1 MARQSIK
8 ISVTADT
15 QRFRSELGKIGQ
27 AQGGIGKLKQSF
39 SALGIGMKG
48 LAAGAI
54 GFGATAAFALG
65 KQAVGAASNL
75 QQSMGAVDDVFKSS
89 AKQVHAYAQKAADAV
104 GLSRNQYNEMATLI
118 GTQLK
123 NGGTAANQLADQA
136 NKVIKIGADLSA
148 QFGGNTKDAVDALS
162 AALKGERDP
171 IEKYGISL
179 TQNAIDAEAAALGYK
194 KPDSSPNLR
203 CRCGSMNPM
212 RSPGPLASLLRPAR
226 AALNVRRGRPALQH
240 VTDGGVTLRWDGAPR
255 RPQALDSV
263 YRALAILEGSIAQ
276 LTLDRYSK
284 TLGRPR
290 GSATRDIQRMLG
302 DDATLA
308 SFLAETTRSLA
319 MTGNAWIRHSADTPG
334 GPRIRLLDPRRCAPC
349 WPGHRRQDHHLRRL
363 QDDRHPAAPAHPRRR
378 RAARRLPDP
387 GLGRRIDR
395 RPGRQPVRLRLDP
408 ARRRPTGILTTD
420 QTLSADD
427 AKRWKDAANKTMT
440 PTGGV
445 AVLGSGLTYKQCYLT
460 PAELQLLDV
469 KKVNTISVAR
479 IFGIPARLMLTSGDG
494 DSKTYANMEQE
505 SILFV
510 RHTLMPYMRE
520 IEQALSSILSDDVRF
535 NVDGFL
541 RPDTTTRYAAHKVA
555 LEAGFLTIDE
565 VRAIEGLNPIATE
578 KQDEK
583 GGSDDEGQ
591 AAPVDDG
598 DETPQRRPDDGDA
611 DRD

>member
-1 MARQSIK
+1 
-8 ISVTADT
+8 
-15 QRFRSELGKIGQ
+15 
-27 AQGGIGKLKQSF
+27 
-39 SALGIGMKG
+39 
-48 LAAGAI
+48 
-54 GFGATAAFALG
+54 
-65 KQAVGAASNL
+65 
-75 QQSMGAVDDVFKSS
+75 
-89 AKQVHAYAQKAADAV
+89 
-104 GLSRNQYNEMATLI
+104 
-118 GTQLK
+118 
-123 NGGTAANQLADQA
+123 
-136 NKVIKIGADLSA
+136 
-148 QFGGNTKDAVDALS
+148 
-162 AALKGERDP
+162 
-171 IEKYGISL
+171 
-179 TQNAIDAEAAALGYK
+179 
-194 KPDSSPNLR
+194 
-203 CRCGSMNPM
+203 MNPM

-240 VTDGGVTLRWDGAPR
+240 VTDGGVTLRWDGAPDD
-255 RPQALDSV
+255 PQALDSV

-308 SFLAETTRSLA
+308 GFLAETTRSLA
-319 MTGNAWIRHSADTPG
+319 MTGNAWIRHAADTPS
-334 GPRIRLLDPRRCAPC
+334 GPRIRLLDPRRCGAVLDQAT
-349 WPGHRRQDHHLRRL
+349 GAKTITYDGYKTTDIL
-363 QDDRHPAAPAHPRRR
+363 Q
-378 RAARRLPDP
+378 
-387 GLGRRIDR
+387 
-395 RPGRQPVRLRLDP
+395 LRLTHAAGEPLGVSPIQAWAEGLTGALD
-408 ARRRPTGILTTD
+408 ANRYASGWTQRGGRPTGILTTD

-520 IEQALSSILSDDVRF
+520 IEQALSSIMNDDVRF

-555 LEAGFLTIDE
+555 LEAGFLTVDE
-565 VRAIEGLNPIATE
+565 VRAIEGLNPLE
-578 KQDEK
+578 KEQEIERK
-583 GGSDDEGQ
+583 GSDSDDTGPAE
-591 AAPVDDG
+591 APGDDHAS
-598 DETPQRRPDDGDA
+598 DRETDQV
-611 DRD
+611 DRDSGDDTARDRD